1 MSQLKFNKKSEE
13 DNNIFQKV
21 THMPNSLIN
30 NFKDNLRK
38 NPNKF
43 ELKKVK
49 IILPNLSKSNLFVNN
64 DKINKNKNSIEI
76 KKNESIYKTILN
88 SSTDR
93 NKIKINKKLNL
104 NKSTSFPSLKH
115 KNNLLDEKKINDYS
129 SKNFI
134 DFSNRSLSK
143 SYNKN
148 NLLNNNIQRSRQLI
162 KSNLLNTYIRLEKP
176 NSYRGKYIDFRINK
190 NIDISKNNKDM
201 TTSTLKISKIKLN
214 DTISNKN
221 FYKKLNTSLSC
232 KNSGTKTFFR
242 PDSTIISI
250 PKHSHFFKLSQKD
263 SISARRIYKHYLRKS
278 QGEFT
283 QPIKNYNRFFDD
295 KSQTFL
301 EKLSRIY
308 CENKNFLAIVKE
320 LKDNNKIAY
329 KKDFN
334 IEEYQSTIIELM
346 DQRVSQKY
354 LLDLQN
360 DYRAL
365 NKKLYGIIEPKGR
378 FTILAE
384 TLRYNLPSYLLEK
397 MKKLDKDSILSKMKY
412 YNQFKSFKKGN
423 KLKCRFNDNSNSQNN
438 GLNKINKKKNISA
451 NKES

>member
-76 KKNESIYKTILN
+76 KKNESIIKTILN

-148 NLLNNNIQRSRQLI
+148 N
-162 KSNLLNTYIRLEKP
+162 
-176 NSYRGKYIDFRINK
+176 F
-190 NIDISKNNKDM
+190 
-201 TTSTLKISKIKLN
+201 
-214 DTISNKN
+214 
-221 FYKKLNTSLSC
+221 
-232 KNSGTKTFFR
+232 
-242 PDSTIISI
+242 
-250 PKHSHFFKLSQKD
+250 
-263 SISARRIYKHYLRKS
+263 
-278 QGEFT
+278 
-283 QPIKNYNRFFDD
+283 
-295 KSQTFL
+295 
-301 EKLSRIY
+301 
-308 CENKNFLAIVKE
+308 
-320 LKDNNKIAY
+320 
-329 KKDFN
+329 
-334 IEEYQSTIIELM
+334 
-346 DQRVSQKY
+346 
-354 LLDLQN
+354 
-360 DYRAL
+360 
-365 NKKLYGIIEPKGR
+365 
-378 FTILAE
+378 
-384 TLRYNLPSYLLEK
+384 
-397 MKKLDKDSILSKMKY
+397 
-412 YNQFKSFKKGN
+412 
-423 KLKCRFNDNSNSQNN
+423 
-438 GLNKINKKKNISA
+438 
-451 NKES
+451 